1 MSWALRQA
9 FSALGMSICLP
20 SIHKKGRPKAA
31 FADSMA
37 ALGQR
42 FDQKL

>member
-1 MSWALRQA
+1 LQQA
-9 FSALGMSICLP
+9 FTAIGRRSRSTG
-20 SIHKKGRPKAA
+20 IHKKGRPKAA